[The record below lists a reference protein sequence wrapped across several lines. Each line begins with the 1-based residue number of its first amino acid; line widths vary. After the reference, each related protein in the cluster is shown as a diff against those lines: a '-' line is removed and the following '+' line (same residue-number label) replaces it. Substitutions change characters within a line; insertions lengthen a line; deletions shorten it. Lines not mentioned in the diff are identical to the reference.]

1 MTIDDDISE
10 LQIFDT
16 AGQEKF
22 RSIVTSYYRSA
33 NRIIIAF
40 DLTKRETFDN
50 VSFWMSQVDQYG
62 DSKTLRFLVVL
73 KAT

>member
-1 MTIDDDISE
+1 MTIDDDICE

-22 RSIVTSYYRSA
+22 RSIVSSYYRSA